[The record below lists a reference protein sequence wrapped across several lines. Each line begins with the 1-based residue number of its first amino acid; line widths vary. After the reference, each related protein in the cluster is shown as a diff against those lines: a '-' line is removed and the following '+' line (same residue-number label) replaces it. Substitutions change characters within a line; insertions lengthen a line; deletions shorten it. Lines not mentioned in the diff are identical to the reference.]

1 LTSFKCSD
9 DDSNDSYSE
18 VEEEYI
24 INKMV
29 KNKPRAKQE
38 DILRG
43 KALKR
48 KQCNLTLI
56 NEGSNEASSDEG
68 SNS

>member
-1 LTSFKCSD
+1 
-9 DDSNDSYSE
+9 
-18 VEEEYI
+18 
-24 INKMV
+24 MV

-43 KALKR
+43 KALKT
-48 KQCNLTLI
+48 KQSNLTII

-68 SNS
+68 SSS